1 MGEVEV
7 HHAGIE
13 EGEGN
18 HKGEHRADGDN
29 LERDVALGAHY
40 LFGASAL
47 ALHLAGS
54 KADGTLDDAPAL
66 DDAYHAS
73 HGDATDTDGTAV
85 GLEDGFG
92 CHFTHRSDNI
102 GVPLVEDGVGEKQ
115 GHTRNNKP
123 PHGKRTE
130 ADDGGIAQTDDV
142 AQTEDGSTGVDLEDE
157 LGMVGK
163 LLTPCHYTRGEVLVP
178 QTKGGD
184 DEVVESTDETSHE
197 QGLGLAA
204 SLGTRHEHLGG
215 GSGFGEGI
223 FAVHILDEIL
233 AERYEEEDAEDTT
246 QRRSDEYAQEV
257 GLEVKHID
265 GGHHK
270 DGSGYHSARTG
281 SDALDDNILA
291 HGVAALGGRR

>member
-1 MGEVEV
+1 
-7 HHAGIE
+7 
-13 EGEGN
+13 
-18 HKGEHRADGDN
+18 
-29 LERDVALGAHY
+29 
-40 LFGASAL
+40 
-47 ALHLAGS
+47 
-54 KADGTLDDAPAL
+54 
-66 DDAYHAS
+66 
-73 HGDATDTDGTAV
+73 
-85 GLEDGFG
+85 
-92 CHFTHRSDNI
+92 
-102 GVPLVEDGVGEKQ
+102 
-115 GHTRNNKP
+115 
-123 PHGKRTE
+123 
-130 ADDGGIAQTDDV
+130 
-142 AQTEDGSTGVDLEDE
+142 
-157 LGMVGK
+157 MVGK

-270 DGSGYHSARTG
+270 DGSGYHSTRTG
-281 SDALDDNILA
+281 SDTLDDNILA
-291 HGVAALGGRR
+291 HGVAALGGRRQTDGDDGDRDGGLEYLTDLQSQIGGSSREQYYHQQSPRHTPCCDFGNGLFGTHNGLVLLAVVKFTKSVVGQLHRVFLFFCHCSIY